1 MTHAVGQAEA
11 VGDGQHHAQKQR
23 QQYGLNGEHENVLD
37 HAGDDH
43 GEGVLFAVHVKGII
57 PHHDGGLEQHI
68 DDQTDG
74 KPAEH
79 DPGGGDLCPVQEQ
92 GENQGAADFRQ
103 DKGQEV
109 HALRTDDV
117 TQHVRDAGGQH
128 GHHGAKDH
136 SAQRIDEK
144 RGIDLQE
151 GRNGDGDL
159 LHNQTQGDH
168 ERREYQ
174 HVGVL
179 QLGGSVTPVGFGKR
193 MGIQGIALL

>member
-1 MTHAVGQAEA
+1 M
-11 VGDGQHHAQKQR
+11 
-23 QQYGLNGEHENVLD
+23 
-37 HAGDDH
+37 
-43 GEGVLFAVHVKGII
+43 
-57 PHHDGGLEQHI
+57 
-68 DDQTDG
+68 
-74 KPAEH
+74 
-79 DPGGGDLCPVQEQ
+79 
-92 GENQGAADFRQ
+92 NQGAADFRQ

-179 QLGGSVTPVGFGKR
+179 QLGGSVTPRIDPTESCMQKLPLRLFAERGDQLQTRITRGEGQRLKAPTIRPTEYRCYIKEVIPYATAGAVTPSWNIPSSAGQTPR
-193 MGIQGIALL
+193 PDGT